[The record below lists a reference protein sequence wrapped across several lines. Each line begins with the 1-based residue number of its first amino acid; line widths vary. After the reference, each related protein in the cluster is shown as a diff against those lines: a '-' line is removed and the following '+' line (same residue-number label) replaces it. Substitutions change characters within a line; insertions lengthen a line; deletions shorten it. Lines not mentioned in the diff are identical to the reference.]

1 MTSPFVDLDRHNQ
14 SGRVFA
20 FTLAGGFTFVALIG
34 TWRGLPLLTT
44 VALALAALSVLA
56 GLLVPG
62 RLEPVRRGWMAFGE
76 AIGRITTP
84 VMMAIVY
91 YLVLTPTGL
100 IRRLVVRRPGN
111 SASYWHTRP
120 PLPPK
125 SRLERQF

>member
-1 MTSPFVDLDRHNQ
+1 MSANAKDTKH

-20 FTLAGGFTFVALIG
+20 FTLMAGFMFVALVG
-34 TWRGLPLLTT
+34 VWRDIFVLTRAAT
-44 VALALAALSVLA
+44 FLAIASFLA

-76 AIGRITTP
+76 AIGRVTTP
-84 VMMAIVY
+84 IMLGVVY

-100 IRRLVVRRPGN
+100 IRRALVRRPRP
-111 SASYWHTRP
+111 APSYWHQRP

-125 SRLERQF
+125 SRMERQF